1 MMIPPDIREQVRLRA
16 DFACEF
22 CGVRENDAAG
32 LLTIDHFQPKSAGG
46 EDDLENLLY
55 CCMRCNLYKSDYWP
69 AAPDSPVLWNPRL
82 ELAAEHFIEL
92 DDGILHPLSTTGVF
106 TLQRL
111 RLNRPPLI
119 AYRLNKSRQAEFTR
133 LLEQYQDAL
142 RLLDLMQKKLADL
155 AGEQQ
160 KLLKEQ
166 RDLLKRLLAKPK

>member
-1 MMIPPDIREQVRLRA
+1 MMIPPDIREQVRQRA

-32 LLTIDHFQPKSAGG
+32 QLTIDHFQPKSAGG
-46 EDDLENLLY
+46 EDSLENLLY

-69 AAPDSPVLWNPRL
+69 STPDSPVLWNPRL
-82 ELAAEHFIEL
+82 EPSTKHFVEL
-92 DDGILHPLSTTGVF
+92 DDGMFYPLSTKGAF

-119 AYRLNKSRQAEFTR
+119 AYRLNKSRQAEVTR
-133 LLEQYQDAL
+133 LLGQYQDAL
-142 RLLDLMQKKLADL
+142 QLLDLMQKKLADL
-155 AGEQQ
+155 ASEQQ

-166 RDLLKRLLAKPK
+166 RDLLKRLLTKSK